1 MEAALKETLIP
12 TKKKKKK
19 IEVLPIP
26 RCIGK
31 SYSTEVCVIPHV

>member
-12 TKKKKKK
+12 TKKKKKS
-19 IEVLPIP
+19 EVLPIP